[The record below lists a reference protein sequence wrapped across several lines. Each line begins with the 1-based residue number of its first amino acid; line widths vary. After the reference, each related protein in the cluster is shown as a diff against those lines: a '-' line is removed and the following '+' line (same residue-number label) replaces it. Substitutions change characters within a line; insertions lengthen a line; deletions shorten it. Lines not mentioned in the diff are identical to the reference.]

1 VVESHVSPDG
11 FELGG
16 LGVGHVELGGVEG
29 VVEFPGVVEFGG
41 VVEFVLFVAFGGVGV
56 V

>member
-1 VVESHVSPDG
+1 MTKAVIVTVVTMTGINTQKVVESHVSPDG

-29 VVEFPGVVEFGG
+29 VV
-41 VVEFVLFVAFGGVGV
+41 
-56 V
+56 